1 MTTRRDLA
9 GLIGAGA
16 VAAGALTLASNGAGA
31 QAAGKNTFD
40 RIIANK
46 KLRLGAVTSSAPW
59 FIKDQASG
67 KWSGH
72 FYTIG
77 SALAADMEVELELVE
92 TTWGNAVLDLQADK
106 IDVMFGLNPTPKRAM
121 AVDFSNPVYDSAL
134 VVIAKPGFEPKNW
147 ADMNKPEVKISVDV
161 GSAHDQIATRLCPK
175 AQISRFKTINEAML
189 ALRSGRVDAQCIFWM
204 GGVRAVK
211 ADPSLGKVVVPQP
224 FFGSTSNAAFRRETD
239 KTWRDFV
246 NTWIGYAR
254 GLGLVREAVVGSL
267 EQVGVTPDDIPA
279 GISL

>member
-9 GLIGAGA
+9 GLIGVGA
-16 VAAGALTLASNGAGA
+16 MAATGLTLSANRANA
-31 QAAGKNTFD
+31 QAAARNTFD
-40 RIIANK
+40 RVVANK

-59 FIKDQASG
+59 FMRDPATG
-67 KWSGH
+67 KWAGH
-72 FYTIG
+72 FFTIG
-77 SALAADMEVELELVE
+77 AALAADMEVELELVE
-92 TTWGNAVLDLQADK
+92 TTWGTAVLDLQADK

-134 VVIAKPGFEPKNW
+134 VVIAKPGFEPKTW

-161 GSAHDQIATRLCPK
+161 GSAHDQIASRLCPK

-189 ALRSGRVDAQCIFWM
+189 ALRSGRVDVQCIFWM

-211 ADPSLGKVVVPQP
+211 ADPGLGKVIVPQP

-254 GLGLVREAVVGSL
+254 GLGLVREAVVSSL
-267 EQVGVTPDDIPA
+267 EQVGVMPDDLPP
-279 GISL
+279 GITL

>member
-1 MTTRRDLA
+1 MRDPA
-9 GLIGAGA
+9 
-16 VAAGALTLASNGAGA
+16 T
-31 QAAGKNTFD
+31 
-40 RIIANK
+40 
-46 KLRLGAVTSSAPW
+46 
-59 FIKDQASG
+59 G
-67 KWSGH
+67 KWAGH
-72 FYTIG
+72 FFTIG
-77 SALAADMEVELELVE
+77 TALAADMEVELELVE
-92 TTWGNAVLDLQADK
+92 TTWGTAVLDLQADK

-134 VVIAKPGFEPKNW
+134 VVIAKPGFEPKTW

-161 GSAHDQIATRLCPK
+161 GSAHDQIASRLCPK

-189 ALRSGRVDAQCIFWM
+189 ALRSGRVDVQCIFWM

-211 ADPSLGKVVVPQP
+211 ADPGLGKVIVPQP

-254 GLGLVREAVVGSL
+254 GLGLVREAVVSSL
-267 EQVGVTPDDIPA
+267 EQVGVMPDDLPP
-279 GISL
+279 GITL

>member
-16 VAAGALTLASNGAGA
+16 VAATALTLTASRADA
-31 QAAGKNTFD
+31 QAAAKNTFD
-40 RIIANK
+40 RIVANK

-59 FIKDQASG
+59 FMKDPASG
-67 KWSGH
+67 KWGGH
-72 FYTIG
+72 FHAIG

-121 AVDFSNPVYDSAL
+121 AVDFSTAVYDSAL

-161 GSAHDQIATRLCPK
+161 GSAHDQIASKLCPK
-175 AQISRFKTINEAML
+175 AQITRFKTINEAML

-211 ADPSLGKVVVPQP
+211 ADPGLGKVVVPQP

-246 NTWIGYAR
+246 NTWIVYAR
-254 GLGLVREAVVGSL
+254 GLGLVREAVITSL
-267 EQVGVTPDDIPA
+267 DQVGVTAEDLPP
-279 GISL
+279 GITL